1 MKVLC
6 FGVAK
11 DIVGGSE
18 LKIEGQHAQNVSEL
32 KKYLNETYPKFLE
45 YKSYMVAVN
54 QSYATDDITISDSD
68 EIALIPPV
76 SGG

>member
-54 QSYATDDITISDSD
+54 
-68 EIALIPPV
+68 PV
-76 SGG
+76 SYTHLTLPTKRIV

>member
-11 DIVGGSE
+11 DIVGASE
-18 LKIEGQHAQNVSEL
+18 LTLESLNARTVAEL
-32 KKYLNETYPKFLE
+32 KNYLNKTYPKFLE

-54 QSYATDDITISDSD
+54 QAYAGDDAPLSHSD

>member
-11 DIVGGSE
+11 DIVGSSE
-18 LKIEGQHAQNVSEL
+18 LSLDHKAANTVSEL
-32 KKYLNETYPKFLE
+32 KKYLNEAYPKFSE

-54 QSYATDDITISDSD
+54 QTYATDETTISASD
-68 EIALIPPV
+68 EVALIPPV

>member
-11 DIVGGSE
+11 DIVGSAE
-18 LKIEGQHAQNVSEL
+18 LNIENQKAQTVSEL
-32 KKYLNETYPKFLE
+32 KKLLNEAYPKFLD

-54 QSYATDDITISDSD
+54 QTYADDDISISDSD

>member
-11 DIVGGSE
+11 DIVGGAE
-18 LKIEGQHAQNVSEL
+18 LNIEGQHAQNVSEL
-32 KKYLNETYPKFLE
+32 KEYLNKTFPKFLE

-54 QSYATDDITISDSD
+54 QAYANDEISISDSD

>member
-11 DIVGGSE
+11 DIVGSSE
-18 LKIEGQHAQNVSEL
+18 LSLENEAALTVAGL
-32 KKYLNETYPKFLE
+32 KKHLNEAYPKFLE

-54 QSYATDDITISDSD
+54 QAYASDEMSISDSD

>member
-11 DIVGGSE
+11 DIIGSSE
-18 LKIEGQHAQNVSEL
+18 LTLENKSTQTVAEL
-32 KKYLNETYPKFLE
+32 KNYLNKTYPKFLD

-54 QSYATDDITISDSD
+54 QAYASDDVSISSND

>member
-1 MKVLC
+1 MKILC

-11 DIVGGSE
+11 EIVGSSE
-18 LKIEGQHAQNVSEL
+18 LIIDNEQKLTVAEL
-32 KKYLNETYPKFLE
+32 KELLNKAYPKFLD

-54 QSYATDDITISDSD
+54 QSYAADEASVSPSD
-68 EIALIPPV
+68 EIAIIPPV

>member
-6 FGVAK
+6 FGIAK
-11 DIVGGSE
+11 DIVGSSE
-18 LKIEGQHAQNVSEL
+18 LTLEIVNTQTVAEL
-32 KKYLNETYPKFLE
+32 KNYLNKTYPKFLE

-54 QSYATDDITISDSD
+54 QSYAGDDATISPSD

>member
-11 DIVGGSE
+11 DIVGHAE
-18 LKIEGQHAQNVSEL
+18 LDIDSQKALTVSDL
-32 KKYLNETYPKFLE
+32 KMYLNEAYPKFLD

-54 QSYATDDITISDSD
+54 QTYATDDISISDSD